1 MEEEAENKGSRRAAG
16 RRRGRGKVMGRRIG
30 MQMEGSHK
38 GKERGGKADTDR
50 GSGERGMREIKSALR
65 FDMAV

>member
-1 MEEEAENKGSRRAAG
+1 MRARKSDGEADWNADG
-16 RRRGRGKVMGRRIG
+16 GKPQRKR
-30 MQMEGSHK
+30 EG
-38 GKERGGKADTDR
+38 EKADTDR